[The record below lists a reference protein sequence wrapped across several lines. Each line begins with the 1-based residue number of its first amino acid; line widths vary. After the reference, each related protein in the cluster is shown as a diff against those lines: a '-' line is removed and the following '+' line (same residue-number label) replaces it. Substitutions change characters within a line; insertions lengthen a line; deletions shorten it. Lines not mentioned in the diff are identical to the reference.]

1 MTMSDTLIN
10 RKESLNYSGFNN
22 MPEVTFM
29 FNFPILF
36 TSTVMECQEERADYI
51 KMLK

>member
-29 FNFPILF
+29 FNFP
-36 TSTVMECQEERADYI
+36 MECQEERADYI